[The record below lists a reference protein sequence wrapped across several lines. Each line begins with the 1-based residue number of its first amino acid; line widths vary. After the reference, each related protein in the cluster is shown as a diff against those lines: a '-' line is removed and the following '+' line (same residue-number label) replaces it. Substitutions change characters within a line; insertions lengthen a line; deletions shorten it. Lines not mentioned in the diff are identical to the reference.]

1 MKIIILL
8 LCTSILI
15 SCSNQQP
22 EPISAKQLVVNE
34 LKSDKI
40 NKPLIDTSII
50 ELARTESK
58 PLKTVNRVGNLPEIT
73 TITGQSSAGIV
84 ALNLDDTTP
93 IQLNFE
99 QVALRDILQI
109 IGDTLEITMVIDS
122 TIGDKVTLRT
132 SEDKP
137 LTKKDLWPL
146 LQLLLNDAGV
156 VMEKRGSIYHLKKIA
171 SQLPDTIGI
180 TSEVLIASGS
190 PEVMQITPLR
200 YITSADAPTIINP
213 LIQPKGRIIAL
224 PMLNVIGIVTTPQ
237 RLERINKLLK
247 IIDAD
252 PFLHRGMRL
261 FRLVNSKATD
271 VQAELEKILK
281 AVSGN
286 ANSTYQVIALERIN
300 AILVIA
306 PPNSGFGEVALWV
319 GILDEQSEESGE
331 QIFIYRVKNLE
342 AEKLA
347 STLSNVFKIEDKKE
361 AEDIEKQKHNELQ
374 KEDKEPPP
382 LAIAG
387 GKIAVSAEL
396 KVTIVSDESTN
407 SLLIRANPRDYRQL
421 LETIY
426 QLDKVPKEVMVNVV
440 IAEVTLTEAN
450 KFGIDWKYIFG
461 SNASSSNYL
470 ETDFNVP
477 SSVGDT
483 DNPLTGLV
491 FNKVVGSITGLLN
504 VIAST
509 NDISLLTRPSLLVRN
524 NEEASIS
531 IGDSEPFL
539 SSINRSNT
547 GSSTNAYVTQDVQYK
562 DTGITVKVTPRINDD
577 GIINLEIFQELSQLG
592 PPRTTENLQSF
603 SQRKIETSV
612 VVRDGS
618 AIVIGG
624 MIETKKQNNKQG
636 IPGLMDL
643 PVLGNGIFSSTDRSD
658 KRTELVLIIVPEI
671 VNPEADNRP
680 IIREFKQRMKLVSS
694 LLNSEYIFMGEPPAT
709 TKSTPPAIT
718 TSIPSETKSK
728 QIVK

>member
-1 MKIIILL
+1 MKIIILF
-8 LCTSILI
+8 LCFSILT

-22 EPISAKQLVVNE
+22 KKTPISAKQLAVNE
-34 LKSDKI
+34 LQSDMTK
-40 NKPLIDTSII
+40 KPLLDTSIV
-50 ELARTESK
+50 ELAQIKSK
-58 PLKTVNRVGNLPEIT
+58 PLKIVNKTGKLPDIT
-73 TITGQSSAGIV
+73 TITAQTSAGI
-84 ALNLDDTTP
+84 ANLKLDDNTP
-93 IQLNFE
+93 IQLDFE
-99 QVALRDILQI
+99 QVSLREILQI
-109 IGDTLEITMVIDS
+109 IGDALEITMIIDS

-156 VMEKRGSIYHLKKIA
+156 VMEKRGSIYHLKKVA
-171 SQLPDTIGI
+171 SHLPDTIGLTPETLI
-180 TSEVLIASGS
+180 TSNS

-200 YITSADAPTIINP
+200 YITSEAAPAIIDP
-213 LIQPKGRIIAL
+213 LIQPNGRIISL

-237 RLERINKLLK
+237 RLARINKLLK

-261 FRLVNSKATD
+261 FRLINSKATD

-286 ANSTYQVIALERIN
+286 ADSTYQVIGLERIN

-319 GILDEQSEESGE
+319 GILDERSEESGE
-331 QIFIYRVKNLE
+331 QIFIYKVKNLE

-361 AEDIEKQKHNELQ
+361 AEDIEKQKHNEAQ
-374 KEDKEPPP
+374 NDDKKPILPP
-382 LAIAG
+382 LAG
-387 GKIAVSAEL
+387 GKMAVSAEL
-396 KVTIVSDESTN
+396 KVNIVADESTN

-426 QLDKVPKEVMVNVV
+426 ALDKVPKEVMINVV
-440 IAEVTLTEAN
+440 IAEVALTKAN

-461 SNASSSNYL
+461 TNKSSSNYL
-470 ETDFNVP
+470 ETDFSVP

-483 DNPLTGLV
+483 TNPLTGLV

-504 VIAST
+504 IIAST
-509 NDISLLTRPSLLVRN
+509 NDVSLLTRPSLLVRN

-547 GSSTNAYVTQDVQYK
+547 GSTTNAYVTQDVQYK

-577 GIINLEIFQELSQLG
+577 GIINLEIFQELSSLG

-643 PVLGNGIFSSTDRSD
+643 PVVGNGIFSSTDNNN

-680 IIREFKQRMKLVSS
+680 IIQEFEKRMDLVSK
-694 LLNSEYIFMGEPPAT
+694 LLSSEDIFMGEPIPEPAQV
-709 TKSTPPAIT
+709 STPNQVT
-718 TSIPSETKSK
+718 E
-728 QIVK
+728 